1 MASYDTP
8 KVINLGGQYTQH
20 EAVAGGAIV
29 PGMLLARQSD
39 AVDTVEAHAVA
50 GGGCNPHFAREYYEI
65 GKGIDDAYASA
76 DTVIFYT
83 FLPGAWV
90 YALVAANEPAIAKGA
105 WLTSAGDGTLE
116 VAGDGDFVIA
126 QAKEAVDNS
135 ASATRGR
142 IRVEVVTGFVLNPA
156 TA

>member
-39 AVDTVEAHAVA
+39 AVDTVEAHATA
-50 GGGCNPHFAREYYEI
+50 GGGANPHFAREYYEI
-65 GKGIDDAYASA
+65 GNGIDDAYAA
-76 DTVIFYT
+76 DDTVIFYT
-83 FLPGAWV
+83 FQPGSWV
-90 YALVAANEPAIAKGA
+90 YALVADGATAVTKGA
-105 WLTSAGDGTLE
+105 WLASAGDGTLAL
-116 VAGDGDFVIA
+116 AGDGDIVIA
-126 QAKEAVDNS
+126 QALEAVDNS
-135 ASATRGR
+135 AGSENAR
-142 IRVEVVTGFVLNPA
+142 IRVEVVTGFALNPA

>member
-20 EAVAGGAIV
+20 EALAGGAIV
-29 PGMLLARQSD
+29 PGMLLDRTD
-39 AVDTVEAHAVA
+39 ATIDTVVAHATA
-50 GGGCNPHFAREYYEI
+50 GGGCNADFAREYYEI
-65 GKGIDDAYASA
+65 GNGIDDAYASG

-83 FLPGAWV
+83 YLPGAWV
-90 YALVAANEPAIAKGA
+90 YALVAANEPAIAKDA

-116 VAGDGDFVIA
+116 TAGDGDFVIA
-126 QAKEAVDNS
+126 RAREAVDNS
-135 ASATRGR
+135 ANASRGR
-142 IRVEVVTGFVLNPA
+142 IKVEVVTGFVLNPA